1 MVFGDEA
8 LPVPLFGKDN
18 LDRGPNRG
26 NWQQGEA
33 ESEQKETDGVKSG
46 RKEKRRGETGDTSV
60 SSSRGGE
67 SSPHRPQSSRPEG
80 ISITKDSRA
89 DWI

>member
-18 LDRGPNRG
+18 LDRGPSDG
-26 NWQQGEA
+26 NGQEGEA
-33 ESEQKETDGVKSG
+33 ESEQKETDGVESG
-46 RKEKRRGETGDTSV
+46 RKEKRRGETGDTSG
-60 SSSRGGE
+60 SSSRGGDC
-67 SSPHRPQSSRPEG
+67 SPHRPRSSRPEG
-80 ISITKDSRA
+80 ISITKYSRA